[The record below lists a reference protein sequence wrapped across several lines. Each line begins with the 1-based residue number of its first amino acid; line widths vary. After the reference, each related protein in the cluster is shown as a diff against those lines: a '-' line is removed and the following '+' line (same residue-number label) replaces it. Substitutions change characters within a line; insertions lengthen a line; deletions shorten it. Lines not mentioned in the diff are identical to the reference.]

1 MLQSLGRL
9 RSSRERKW
17 TGLKM
22 CFILGSLDN
31 KMEWLKTFERVKDIE
46 KKLIWPALVDVNST
60 KLYLPEVCN
69 V

>member
-1 MLQSLGRL
+1 
-9 RSSRERKW
+9 
-17 TGLKM
+17 M